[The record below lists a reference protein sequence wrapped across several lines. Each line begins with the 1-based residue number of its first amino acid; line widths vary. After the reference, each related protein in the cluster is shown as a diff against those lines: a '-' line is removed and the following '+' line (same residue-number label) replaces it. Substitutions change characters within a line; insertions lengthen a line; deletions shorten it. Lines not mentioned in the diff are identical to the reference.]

1 MCGVCLCTRD
11 GVFVC
16 DDGRRKGCLR
26 ACLAQ
31 SVERKTLNLVVVGS
45 SPTVG
50 TFCLCPLQR
59 WVTFLH
65 VSGTLS
71 GYIGHGEVLCHVGK
85 PMGMC
90 TAL

>member
-1 MCGVCLCTRD
+1 MCGVCMWTRD

-31 SVERKTLNLVVVGS
+31 SVERKTLNLVVVGW

-50 TFCLCPLQR
+50 TFCLWLRHRCA
-59 WVTFLH
+59 TFLH
-65 VSGTLS
+65 VPDILS
-71 GYIGHGEVLCHVGK
+71 VCMGYEAMQHRVGN
-85 PMGMC
+85 M
-90 TAL
+90 